1 MSGACLDSK
10 LLHNAETWINLT
22 KGDVK
27 KLEVIQMNFYKR
39 LIGLPGGTQN
49 TAVMKELGIMPM
61 EYKIEIKML
70 IEYQRILQMSED
82 RLPKKVSLC
91 KGTKNI
97 LDKATEIKEK
107 HSMEYDDESV
117 TRMTK
122 YQWKSKVKN
131 KVNITVQKKSTTGMP
146 QNEEIE
152 SCKDRQC
159 KHKVICKCCIMG
171 SSKNNL

>member
-70 IEYQRILQMSED
+70 IEYQTILQMSEY
-82 RLPKKVSLC
+82 RLPKKVGVC
-91 KGTKNI
+91 AKEMGTKNI
-97 LDKATEIKEK
+97 LDKAKEIKEK
-107 HSMEYDDESV
+107 HSLEYDDESV

-131 KVNITVQKKSTTGMP
+131 KVNITVQKSL
-146 QNEEIE
+146 QQE
-152 SCKDRQC
+152 C
-159 KHKVICKCCIMG
+159 HKMKKLGHFIFP
-171 SSKNNL
+171 